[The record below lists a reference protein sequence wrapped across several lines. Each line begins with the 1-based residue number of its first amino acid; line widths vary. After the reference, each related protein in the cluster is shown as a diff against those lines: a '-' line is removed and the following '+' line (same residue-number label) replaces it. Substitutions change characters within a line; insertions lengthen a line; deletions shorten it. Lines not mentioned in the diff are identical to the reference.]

1 MVVDPTEA
9 KEIAL
14 EWLKLLGNK
23 PTPPLMARTVKQV
36 KGLMQVG
43 FSDEEIRYTMEYVV
57 RTNPNV
63 YSFGYV
69 EACINDV
76 LRKRAEE
83 KRKEESKQVSE
94 SLKKQKTAI
103 VTSESEVTSDEEIR
117 YTMEYV
123 VRTNPNVYSFGY
135 VEACINDV
143 LRKRA
148 EEKRKEESKQV
159 SESLQK
165 QTTAIVTSESEV
177 TSDDESSERNRRK
190 AKRFS
195 VQSRL
200 REKSYFNL
208 FER

>member
-1 MVVDPTEA
+1 MAVNPTEA

-43 FSDEEIRYTMEYVV
+43 FSDEEIRYTMEHVV

-83 KRKEESKQVSE
+83 KQKQENKQISE
-94 SLKKQKTAI
+94 NLKNQTASI
-103 VTSESEVTSDEEIR
+103 VTSESEVT
-117 YTMEYV
+117 
-123 VRTNPNVYSFGY
+123 
-135 VEACINDV
+135 
-143 LRKRA
+143 K
-148 EEKRKEESKQV
+148 
-159 SESLQK
+159 
-165 QTTAIVTSESEV
+165 
-177 TSDDESSERNRRK
+177 DDESSERNRRK
-190 AKRFS
+190 AKRLG
-195 VQSRL
+195 VQSRV
-200 REKSYFNL
+200 REKYYFNL
-208 FER
+208 FERQ

>member
-43 FSDEEIRYTMEYVV
+43 F
-57 RTNPNV
+57 
-63 YSFGYV
+63 
-69 EACINDV
+69 
-76 LRKRAEE
+76 
-83 KRKEESKQVSE
+83 
-94 SLKKQKTAI
+94 
-103 VTSESEVTSDEEIR
+103 SDEEIR

>member
-94 SLKKQKTAI
+94 SL
-103 VTSESEVTSDEEIR
+103 
-117 YTMEYV
+117 
-123 VRTNPNVYSFGY
+123 
-135 VEACINDV
+135 
-143 LRKRA
+143 
-148 EEKRKEESKQV
+148 
-159 SESLQK
+159 QK

-190 AKRFS
+190 AKRLG
-195 VQSRL
+195 VQSRV

>member
-94 SLKKQKTAI
+94 SL
-103 VTSESEVTSDEEIR
+103 
-117 YTMEYV
+117 
-123 VRTNPNVYSFGY
+123 
-135 VEACINDV
+135 
-143 LRKRA
+143 
-148 EEKRKEESKQV
+148 
-159 SESLQK
+159 QK

-195 VQSRL
+195 VQSRV

>member
-43 FSDEEIRYTMEYVV
+43 FSDEEIRYTMEH
-57 RTNPNV
+57 
-63 YSFGYV
+63 
-69 EACINDV
+69 
-76 LRKRAEE
+76 
-83 KRKEESKQVSE
+83 
-94 SLKKQKTAI
+94 
-103 VTSESEVTSDEEIR
+103 
-117 YTMEYV
+117 V